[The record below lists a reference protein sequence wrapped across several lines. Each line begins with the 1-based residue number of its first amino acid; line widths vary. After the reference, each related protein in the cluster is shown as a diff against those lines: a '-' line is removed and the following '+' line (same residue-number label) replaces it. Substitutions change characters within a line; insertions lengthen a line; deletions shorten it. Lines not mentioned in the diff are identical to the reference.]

1 MRDAD
6 TRASTTTGLPAS
18 VGQRRRISLL
28 LARGGPAGWRQLSA
42 KERGVGEPFR
52 RGHGVV
58 GQKDAG
64 WVLPLAA
71 VAYSRAAKTITA
83 GIETGKAEIVF
94 PLQMAVLMKT
104 ARLVPIRLW
113 SLLAQPRGDRAPS

>member
-1 MRDAD
+1 VRP
-6 TRASTTTGLPAS
+6 SP
-18 VGQRRRISLL
+18 RRR
-28 LARGGPAGWRQLSA
+28 WRTPG
-42 KERGVGEPFR
+42 RPR
-52 RGHGVV
+52 RR
-58 GQKDAG
+58 
-64 WVLPLAA
+64 AA
-71 VAYSRAAKTITA
+71 AADRAAKTITA